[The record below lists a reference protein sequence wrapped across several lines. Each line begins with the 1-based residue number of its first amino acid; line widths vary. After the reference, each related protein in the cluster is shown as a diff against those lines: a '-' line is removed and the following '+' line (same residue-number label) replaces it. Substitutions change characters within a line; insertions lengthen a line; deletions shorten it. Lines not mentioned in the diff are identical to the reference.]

1 MPFCSFDTWRIDF
14 RGTVELWWNI
24 YSPELHSIHLV
35 SVQNIDHH
43 KLLGCFVHPSFT
55 QLLQLVNADK
65 KYLCLRW
72 KCYRVYPKF
81 VASVFQRV
89 NSLDTFWVKTSQE
102 LENLNDKKDIEA
114 ITNYLNEFW
123 SSSTYVE
130 MRKIYTCYFNL
141 KLFYFLIIILTIIIS

>member
-1 MPFCSFDTWRIDF
+1 M
-14 RGTVELWWNI
+14 
-24 YSPELHSIHLV
+24 
-35 SVQNIDHH
+35 
-43 KLLGCFVHPSFT
+43 
-55 QLLQLVNADK
+55 
-65 KYLCLRW
+65 
-72 KCYRVYPKF
+72 YPKF